1 MKYKIIKNFL
11 DKSVFRK
18 FQQLLFSEQM
28 TWYWKEHMTRRD
40 NYFFNHCFYNQLPI
54 STLYMEYIEPLREK
68 LNWAALMEARANL
81 MLRQPT
87 GPYESQFHVD
97 RPFPSSIALLYMNNC
112 NGQTILGKEE
122 RVSISSEENKLL
134 LFDSS
139 IKHCAKSQTDVLRR
153 IVIGLNYFKTP

>member
-1 MKYKIIKNFL
+1 MP
-11 DKSVFRK
+11 V
-18 FQQLLFSEQM
+18 
-28 TWYWKEHMTRRD
+28 
-40 NYFFNHCFYNQLPI
+40 

-87 GPYESQFHVD
+87 GSYESQFHVD

-122 RVSISSEENKLL
+122 RISISSEENKLL

-153 IVIGLNYFKTP
+153 IVIGLNYFETP